1 MSLVKIKPKGQI
13 TLPKPVRDT
22 LGLSTGDLI
31 EIDVQNGRGVI
42 VPKRVVTAAPA
53 PKLSLKEQKL
63 LQSARKKI
71 ETINADP
78 IHSKGLTESEADI
91 AAKVGLIDPDQKWF
105 WLEAWQKGERQAERD
120 EQEGRVSKPI
130 GTVEELR
137 EHLRGLRA

>member
-1 MSLVKIKPKGQI
+1 MPLVKIKPKGQI
-13 TLPKPVRDT
+13 TLPKPVRDS

-31 EIDVQNGRGVI
+31 EIGVQNGRGVI
-42 VPKRVVTAAPA
+42 VPKRVVTAGPA
-53 PKLSLKEQKL
+53 PKLSHKEQKL

-71 ETINADP
+71 EAINTDP
-78 IHSKGLTESEADI
+78 THSKGLTEAEADA

-120 EQEGRVSKPI
+120 EQEGKVSKPI
-130 GTVEELR
+130 GTVKELR